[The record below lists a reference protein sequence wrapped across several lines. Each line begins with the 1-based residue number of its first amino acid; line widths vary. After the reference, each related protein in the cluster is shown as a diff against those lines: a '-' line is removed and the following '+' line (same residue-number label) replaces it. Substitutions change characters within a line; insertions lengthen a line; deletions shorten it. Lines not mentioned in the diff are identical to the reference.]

1 MALTGGALAGCSDD
15 GAFEPSG
22 APTSTTAEAIDP
34 TSAPP
39 STTATSVAP
48 TTTFDGVVDEL
59 RVEVIER
66 RDRDADVFTQGFE
79 LGRGGELFE
88 TGGLYGE
95 STVRIVDPQT
105 GIPTAEVGLA
115 AELFAEGLTLVD
127 DELIVLTWQER
138 TALVLDAQTLAEV
151 DRFTYDGEGWGIC
164 DDGTRLVM
172 SNGSDRLT
180 FRDRATFAPVGEVS
194 VTVDGAPVS
203 QLNELECVGGSVYA
217 NVWQT
222 DTIVRIDPATGAVT
236 ARVDASGLLDPTER
250 PRADVLNGI
259 AYDPPTDTVLLT
271 GKKWPA
277 RFQVRFVPA
286 A

>member
-1 MALTGGALAGCSDD
+1 VALSGGALAGCGGD
-15 GAFEPSG
+15 GSSG
-22 APTSTTAEAIDP
+22 SSSSTTVDALGPTST
-34 TSAPP
+34 SA
-39 STTATSVAP
+39 TTATSVAP
-48 TTTFDGVVDEL
+48 TTTSDGVVDEL

-79 LGRGGELFE
+79 LDGDVLFE

-105 GIPTAEVGLA
+105 GIPTTEIGLP

-151 DRFTYDGEGWGIC
+151 DRYTYDGEGWGIC

-180 FRDRATFAPVGEVS
+180 FRDRATFAPLGNVA
-194 VTVDGAPVS
+194 VTLDGAPVS
-203 QLNELECVGGSVYA
+203 QLNELECVGGDVYA

-222 DTIVRIDPATGAVT
+222 DTIVRIDPGTGIVT
-236 ARVDASGLLDPTER
+236 ARIDASGLLDPAER
-250 PRADVLNGI
+250 LRTDVLNGI
-259 AYDPPTDTVLLT
+259 AFDPPTDTFLLT
-271 GKKWPA
+271 GKEWPA
-277 RFQVRFVPA
+277 MFQVRFVPA